1 MQNHFIKRL
10 EELESAM
17 TALQEE
23 KIRKEAQEAE
33 RAKIRKF
40 VWDAV
45 KSVLIPAVIAIA
57 TVMLS
62 K

>member
-1 MQNHFIKRL
+1 
-10 EELESAM
+10 M